1 MRSFLMAALVASV
14 LLGAGTAAAGNLKSY
29 EGASWYEKYLSV
41 SAPEPLPCTS
51 NSGEVQQLSFPGIP
65 TNVDASHECGSQ
77 SETFIAIN
85 PANPANVVAGSNEI
99 QRLPMRAMSSFDGGA
114 TFSGHDLP
122 LPPPRTQSGFDF
134 GSDPG
139 VAFDSAGNAFYS
151 YIIVFFSKGG
161 SINGTEMA
169 VSRASA
175 ADDYATWTP
184 TFFNLQTG
192 EG

>member
-51 NSGEVQQLSFPGIP
+51 NSGEVQQLSFPGNP
-65 TNVDASHECGSQ
+65 PNVDASHECGSQ

-114 TFSGHDLP
+114 TFSGADLP

-139 VAFDSAGNAFYS
+139 LAFDSVGRLS
-151 YIIVFFSKGG
+151 TRTS
-161 SINGTEMA
+161 SSSSRRA
-169 VSRASA
+169 VRSTGPRWRFRAR
-175 ADDYATWTP
+175 WTA
-184 TFFNLQTG
+184 
-192 EG
+192 